1 MEVEDSAHKVFLP
14 LWIRLLVIAHRA
26 VVFVVVSIA
35 SYAPI
40 LAVVAYVNREKASR
54 WVDERLTEGV
64 RRVLKTA
71 VFPESEDVHVKR
83 VKIRWNRLDVFD
95 VTVGNCKEE
104 DDSKTSNDDATT
116 KTSLGTL
123 RTRRH
128 IDGARRERGRRGR
141 RRQRT

>member
-1 MEVEDSAHKVFLP
+1 MEEEDSAHKVVFLPP
-14 LWIRLLVIAHRA
+14 LWIRLLVMAHRA

-40 LAVVAYVNREKASR
+40 LAVVAYVNRKKALR

-83 VKIRWNRLDVFD
+83 VKIRWNRLDVVD
-95 VTVGNCKEE
+95 VTVGNCKEEDE

-116 KTSLGTL
+116 KTGGGGNKGGGGIS
-123 RTRRH
+123 
-128 IDGARRERGRRGR
+128 
-141 RRQRT
+141 

>member
-1 MEVEDSAHKVFLP
+1 MD
-14 LWIRLLVIAHRA
+14 RLLILAHRA

-64 RRVLKTA
+64 KRVLKTA

-83 VKIRWNRLDVFD
+83 VKIRWNRLDIVRCH
-95 VTVGNCKEE
+95 GGELPKK
-104 DDSKTSNDDATT
+104 KT
-116 KTSLGTL
+116 
-123 RTRRH
+123 
-128 IDGARRERGRRGR
+128 I
-141 RRQRT
+141 